1 MPIFKLKP
9 VVAIATSIALSCVS
23 FSRPVNANPA
33 VIAPAALCAG
43 TAGIGCVLV
52 GVAAVGG
59 TVYYVWRARDGKHYA
74 ADRSGNINTSERMVG
89 VKKPIVRSIDSKKTI
104 DDGMDGIQA
113 AKLGEAHWVTSPD
126 RCNRPNFKQGRP
138 LKVNPP
144 PKAQGGGFWC
154 IY

>member
-74 ADRSGNINTSERMVG
+74 ADRSGVVNNSERMVG
-89 VKKPIVRSIDSKKTI
+89 VKKSTPLQSR
-104 DDGMDGIQA
+104 GIS
-113 AKLGEAHWVTSPD
+113 GIEAGKRGNAHYVLSD
-126 RCNRPNFKQGRP
+126 N
-138 LKVNPP
+138 
-144 PKAQGGGFWC
+144 PKACQQMAKKNG
-154 IY
+154 